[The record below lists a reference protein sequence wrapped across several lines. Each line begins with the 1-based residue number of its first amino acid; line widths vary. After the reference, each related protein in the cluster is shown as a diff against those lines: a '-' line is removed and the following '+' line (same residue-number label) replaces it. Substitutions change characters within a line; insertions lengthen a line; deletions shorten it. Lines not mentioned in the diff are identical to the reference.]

1 MLNESASN
9 FKEACADYK
18 KKFCEFLQKVLK
30 LFLSH
35 AIKTQVDLDTTQLN
49 HLMRKMSKHSPFMT
63 STLKGSVRTE
73 NMYFIYFSLSCIREI
88 QRH

>member
-18 KKFCEFLQKVLK
+18 KKFCEFLQKALK
-30 LFLSH
+30 LFLPH
-35 AIKTQVDLDTTQLN
+35 VIKTQVDLYTTQLN
-49 HLMRKMSKHSPFMT
+49 HLMRKMRKHSPVMT

-73 NMYFIYFSLSCIREI
+73 NMYFIYFPLSCIRETH
-88 QRH
+88 RH